1 MYDSQTPTEEEIVD
15 DLPREGWIWLTKRG
29 RAVWTLGGNKVVSEE
44 GGFQTQV
51 AEKRKSPVVRKKKK
65 KNLAKLAMWKK
76 LEATDILKRYKDRL
90 IQYHSLWLRLEVLCG
105 QGGIIPVVFG
115 TC

>member
-1 MYDSQTPTEEEIVD
+1 
-15 DLPREGWIWLTKRG
+15 
-29 RAVWTLGGNKVVSEE
+29 
-44 GGFQTQV
+44 
-51 AEKRKSPVVRKKKK
+51 
-65 KNLAKLAMWKK
+65 MWKK
-76 LEATDILKRYKDRL
+76 LEATNILKRYKDRL